1 MEESNKKIVVCP
13 NCGVEQEYNPEFPY
27 CKRCGLF
34 LSESLL
40 NKKEEVS
47 STKESLRGGAILLF
61 LIFVLIFIFYSRFY
75 ASIGMVFTVLLYITS
90 FFIGRREDVKDKK
103 KEEDS

>member
-13 NCGVEQEYNPEFPY
+13 NCGVEQEYNSEFPY

-90 FFIGRREDVKDKK
+90 FFIGRREDVKEKKK
-103 KEEDS
+103 KEDS

>member
-1 MEESNKKIVVCP
+1 MEESNKKIVICP

-75 ASIGMVFTVLLYITS
+75 ASIGMVFTVLLYISS

>member
-47 STKESLRGGAILLF
+47 STKETVRGGAILLF

>member
-47 STKESLRGGAILLF
+47 STKETVRGGAILLF

-90 FFIGRREDVKDKK
+90 FFIGRREDVKEKK